1 LSLNPFAFI
10 VDTHDQALKHTWSPS
25 DILRPPPSYCG
36 YPKVLQSR
44 IDRFSSIRMNG
55 TRERIHNR
63 YKNMGKLMISLSDQS
78 ENLVRSEVQRVYH
91 GRVGGL
97 SIFFEQVLRDYFHDN
112 GKPGK
117 PGRTKNGKN

>member
-1 LSLNPFAFI
+1 
-10 VDTHDQALKHTWSPS
+10 
-25 DILRPPPSYCG
+25 
-36 YPKVLQSR
+36 
-44 IDRFSSIRMNG
+44 
-55 TRERIHNR
+55 
-63 YKNMGKLMISLSDQS
+63 MISLSDQS

-117 PGRTKNGKN
+117 PSKAKNGKN